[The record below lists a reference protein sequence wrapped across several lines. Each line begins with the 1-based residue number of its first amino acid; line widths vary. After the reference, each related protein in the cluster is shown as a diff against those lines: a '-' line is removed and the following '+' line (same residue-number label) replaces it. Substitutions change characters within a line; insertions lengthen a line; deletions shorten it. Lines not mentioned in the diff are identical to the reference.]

1 MFSILYSVDGTI
13 YQIGPFASSAE
24 AINAALEAN
33 ENREFN
39 ILDTRVYLL
48 YPGHNMVELCE
59 SDLVYTEVQ

>member
-13 YQIGPFASSAE
+13 YQIGPFDSSDE
-24 AINAALEAN
+24 AINAAFKAN
-33 ENREFN
+33 EDREFN

-48 YPGHNMVELCE
+48 NPGHNMVELCE